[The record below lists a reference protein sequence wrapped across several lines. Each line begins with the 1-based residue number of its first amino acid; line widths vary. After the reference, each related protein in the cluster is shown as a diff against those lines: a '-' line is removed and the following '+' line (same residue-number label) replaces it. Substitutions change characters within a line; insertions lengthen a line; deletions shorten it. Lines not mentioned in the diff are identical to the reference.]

1 MYVSQQLRKN
11 NIAEFLLYMWQVED
25 IIRAY
30 DCSLTRIRR
39 EYINQ
44 FEYTDEQKEEMTD
57 WYGNL
62 VKMMNQEGVRA
73 GGHLQINRIVLQQLE
88 ELHNQLFDSGKFPF
102 YNSEYYRVLPYIV
115 ELRNKEKSEQKK
127 TSEIETCFNAL
138 YGTMML
144 KLQKKEIS
152 PDTQHA
158 IKEISTL
165 LGMLS
170 DYYKKDKNGE
180 LKFE

>member
-88 ELHNQLFDSGKFPF
+88 ELHNQLLDSGTNP
-102 YNSEYYRVLPYIV
+102 P
-115 ELRNKEKSEQKK
+115 
-127 TSEIETCFNAL
+127 EIEQLTKLIDDYCLGYKLPGAGGGGYLYMIAKDADAAVRIRETLTAHPLNRNARFVE
-138 YGTMML
+138 MN
-144 KLQKKEIS
+144 
-152 PDTQHA
+152 
-158 IKEISTL
+158 
-165 LGMLS
+165 LS
-170 DYYKKDKNGE
+170 KQG
-180 LKFE
+180 FQCSRS